1 MKIRKHKES
10 FFTTMAY
17 VCADGWGDAV
27 YRIDD
32 KGRCSCEG
40 YRHPSKGCKH
50 TNAFAAAVENGI
62 ERGYWES
69 DLDIIVTP
77 KTASELGL
85 VDIDGIVIRDV
96 P

>member
-1 MKIRKHKES
+1 MKIRKHKET
-10 FFTTMAY
+10 FQTTMAY

-27 YRIDD
+27 YRIDT

-40 YRHPSKGCKH
+40 YRNPVKGCKH
-50 TNAFAAAVENGI
+50 TNGFAKAVEEGM

-77 KTASELGL
+77 WAAEELGL
-85 VDIDGIVIRDV
+85 VDIDGVAIR
-96 P
+96 PTP